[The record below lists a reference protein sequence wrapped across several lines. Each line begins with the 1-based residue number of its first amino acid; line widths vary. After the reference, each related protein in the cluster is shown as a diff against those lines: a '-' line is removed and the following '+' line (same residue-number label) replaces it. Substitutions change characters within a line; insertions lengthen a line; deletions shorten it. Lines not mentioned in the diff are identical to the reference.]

1 MDSMF
6 VFKQSQLCFQ
16 KVTAESCHF
25 EPPPVNQDM
34 PNSGFQ
40 SACRNGLNSF
50 ATCIHHGSHQCKI
63 IFGAP
68 FLSFCV
74 SLLLQDCHFS
84 GRTWWWSITGCFS
97 VPNSRPPFFVDEIII
112 FEQMP
117 LCNYSMLESPLKAMY
132 RWCPRKNGHRS
143 VIKKKKHGCLLN
155 LVVCC
160 SYGFIAPLK
169 RIENRKVGKSV

>member
-1 MDSMF
+1 MVINQRGSMDSMF

-143 VIKKKKHGCLLN
+143 VIKKNMVAC
-155 LVVCC
+155 
-160 SYGFIAPLK
+160 
-169 RIENRKVGKSV
+169 

>member
-1 MDSMF
+1 MVINQRGSMDSMF

-84 GRTWWWSITGCFS
+84 GRTWWWPITGCFS

-143 VIKKKKHGCLLN
+143 VIKKKNMVAC
-155 LVVCC
+155 
-160 SYGFIAPLK
+160 
-169 RIENRKVGKSV
+169 